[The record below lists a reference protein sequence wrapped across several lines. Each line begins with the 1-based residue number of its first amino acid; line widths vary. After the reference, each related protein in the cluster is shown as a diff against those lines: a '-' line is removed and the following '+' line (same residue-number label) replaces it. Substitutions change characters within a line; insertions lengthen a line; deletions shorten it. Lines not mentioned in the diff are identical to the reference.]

1 MSQTLDKERRELED
15 LRRQLTKERED
26 FKRTVQWEQARMDR
40 ERQLFEM
47 KLRILEEEL
56 QKLAADKERFE
67 QQRKFYEKVNAFES
81 QEQQRGT
88 NEGNIVRGEMF
99 FIGVE
104 NKTSLKKR
112 YKDLIKI
119 YHPDN
124 AAGDNST
131 IQEINHEYERLRV
144 AMQA

>member
-1 MSQTLDKERRELED
+1 MSQTLEQERRDLEEQ
-15 LRRQLTKERED
+15 RRQFAKEQEEFR
-26 FKRTVQWEQARMDR
+26 RTVQWEEARMER

-67 QQRKFYEKVNAFES
+67 QQRKFYERVDAFET
-81 QEQQRGT
+81 QERG
-88 NEGNIVRGEMF
+88 EGNVVRGEMF

-124 AAGDNST
+124 ASGDKTT
-131 IQEINHEYERLRV
+131 IQEINHEYERLCT